1 MEHAMELDE
10 LKATWQALDRRL
22 QQWNTIDLLY
32 LKDRQRKRVRTTL
45 RPLYV
50 GQVFQLV
57 FGLCMLCMGVAYW
70 TQHRGEPLLMS
81 MGVIIHAYG
90 VLCIILSGAT
100 LGMIGKIDPARAV
113 VEVQRKLATL
123 RRFYIINGMVTG
135 LSWWLLWMPATTVVF
150 GLLGADQSMLT
161 PGLFIPGTVLGIL
174 GLLGTWWFH
183 RWSRRPQRP
192 RLARAMER
200 AVTGKSLVNAQHLLD
215 EIAAFERE

>member
-1 MEHAMELDE
+1 MEHTMELDE

-22 QQWNTIDLLY
+22 QQRNTIDLLL
-32 LKDRQRKRVRTTL
+32 LKDRQHRRMRSAL

-50 GQVFQLV
+50 GQVFQMI
-57 FGLCMLCMGVAYW
+57 FGLCMLFLGMAYW
-70 TQHRGEPLLMS
+70 TQHRSEPLPLFL
-81 MGVIIHAYG
+81 GVVVHAYG
-90 VLCIILSGAT
+90 VLCIIFGGAT
-100 LGMIGKIDPARAV
+100 LGMIGKIDPALPV
-113 VEVQRKLATL
+113 VEVQRKLAKL

-161 PGLFIPGTVLGIL
+161 PGFFLPGTVVGLL

-192 RLARAMER
+192 KMARAMER
-200 AVTGKSLVNAQHLLD
+200 AVTGKSLVNAQRVLD